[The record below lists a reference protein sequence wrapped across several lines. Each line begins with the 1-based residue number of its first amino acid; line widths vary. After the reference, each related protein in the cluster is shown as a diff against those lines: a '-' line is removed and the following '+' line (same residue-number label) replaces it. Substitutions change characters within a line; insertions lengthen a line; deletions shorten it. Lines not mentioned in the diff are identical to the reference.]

1 MLLEYH
7 MKRIILVYFISL
19 FILGC
24 YQQERKCSIFHKG
37 TFQSESYLNGKLVT
51 TTSVRNDSIEI
62 DYFLGKSDTSS
73 IRWINECEYIGTK
86 LHPKRMADEKP
97 IHIKILTTDKDTYTF
112 EYGLVGVTKNKKKG
126 TAKKIK

>member
-1 MLLEYH
+1 
-7 MKRIILVYFISL
+7 MKRIILVSFLPFLL
-19 FILGC
+19 FGC
-24 YQQERKCSIFHKG
+24 YQQERNCSTFHKG

-86 LHPKRMADEKP
+86 LHPKSMADEKA

-112 EYGLVGVTKNKKKG
+112 EYGLVGITKNKKKG